1 MRSRASSAALVVAAL
16 VSLSKTAA
24 AQPPAEDTSSPPTV
38 DPAAPSTAEQPLT
51 TPPAP
56 AVPAGPP
63 SASAP
68 AEPPAARGSVIELT
82 SLRLMRDK
90 GMINAA
96 EYDAASREIAAS
108 IGDRA
113 ADANTLV
120 LGRWSTTL
128 YGFLKADYI
137 YDSTQSFSDI
147 AGNSLVERPD
157 GAPPPPP
164 YPPTNYKGEHGR
176 TTFSVRNSRFGFLMR
191 APEDHGIR
199 ATGQLEIDLFGASPP
214 IGAAVPA
221 PQDTRLPYE
230 TTENVTFSQPGLR
243 LRHANVRLETPIV
256 DILFGQYWH
265 LFGWQ
270 NAYQPGMVQAQGGAG
285 HLYGRAAQLRV
296 SRAFKTDA
304 VVVELAAAAVRPPA
318 RDSVMP
324 DLQAGLR
331 VALPGWTGVHT
342 GGSTST
348 NVMPASI
355 AVTGDVRQFNVPEFD
370 PLPTRSVS
378 LSTQSF
384 AIDAFIPVIPAK
396 VRQGNALSVHGEFV
410 YGSGIADLYTGL
422 TGGAQL
428 PTVANTTGLNP
439 PPQYPQNVDNGLVT
453 FDLDGSLHAIKWTTY
468 LVGVQYTLPGLG
480 GKVWLAAN
488 YSRQISPNL
497 GDYTRPYASTLPN
510 PQAAYYPSA
519 AQVRKSL
526 EFVDASLFAEIVP
539 SVRLGVE
546 YARSMEHYVDG
557 VDATNQRVQTAAI
570 FLF

>member
-1 MRSRASSAALVVAAL
+1 MATV
-16 VSLSKTAA
+16 VSLSHVAA
-24 AQPPAEDTSSPPTV
+24 AQPHDTSSPP
-38 DPAAPSTAEQPLT
+38 AADSGAPTAAQPPST

-56 AVPAGPP
+56 APAGPP
-63 SASAP
+63 TAAAP
-68 AEPPAARGSVIELT
+68 AESPASRGTAIELT

-90 GMINAA
+90 GMITAV
-96 EYDAASREIAAS
+96 EYEAASREIAAS

-137 YDSTQSFSDI
+137 YDSTQSFSDV
-147 AGNSLVERPD
+147 AGNALVERPA

-164 YPPTNYKGEHGR
+164 YPPTNYKGEHDR

-199 ATGQLEIDLFGASPP
+199 ATGQLEIDLFGNAPP
-214 IGAAVPA
+214 VGAGVPA
-221 PQDTRLPYE
+221 PQDTRLPYD

-270 NAYQPGMVQAQGGAG
+270 NVYQPGMVQAQGGAG
-285 HLYGRAAQLRV
+285 HLYGRAAQLRI
-296 SRAFKTDA
+296 SRAFKSDA
-304 VVVELAAAAVRPPA
+304 VTVELAAAALRPPA

-348 NVMPASI
+348 NVMPASLAI
-355 AVTGDVRQFNVPEFD
+355 TGDLRQFNVPEFD
-370 PLPTRSVS
+370 PLPTRNVS

-384 AIDAFIPVIPAK
+384 AIDAFLPVIPAK
-396 VRQGNALSVHGEFV
+396 VREGNALSVHGEFV

-422 TGGAQL
+422 TGGAQM

-453 FDLDGSLHAIKWTTY
+453 FDLDGSLHAIKWTTF
-468 LVGVQYTLPGLG
+468 LVGLQYTLPGLG

-488 YSRQISPNL
+488 YSRQITPNL

-526 EFVDASLFAEIVP
+526 EFIDASLFAEVVP
-539 SVRLGVE
+539 SVRLGLE
-546 YARSMEHYVDG
+546 YARTMDHYVDG
-557 VDATNQRVQTAAI
+557 VDATNNRVQTAAI